1 MANSW
6 DNAAKF
12 AELAKLAGL
21 EVGENG
27 VIEANVTF
35 STDELNE
42 LIGKII
48 DKYTLVVRPEMT
60 AAATSTPAGYQSGVL
75 RPPGPT
81 ADCPRACGRRC
92 RASWPPRR
100 RPAPRP
106 RRRPRPTARR

>member
-27 VIEANVTF
+27 IIEANVTF

-60 AAATSTPAGYQSGVL
+60 AASTSTYQGGSSA
-75 RPPGPT
+75 PPH
-81 ADCPRACGRRC
+81 A
-92 RASWPPRR
+92 PPV
-100 RPAPRP
+100 PDVA
-106 RRRPRPTARR
+106 

>member
-6 DNAAKF
+6 AYAEKF

-27 VIEANVTF
+27 VIETNVTF

-42 LIGKII
+42 FIGKII

-60 AAATSTPAGYQSGVL
+60 AASTSTHQGGSAT
-75 RPPGPT
+75 PPH
-81 ADCPRACGRRC
+81 A
-92 RASWPPRR
+92 PPV
-100 RPAPRP
+100 PDVA
-106 RRRPRPTARR
+106 